1 MGRLS
6 GLKEGEAITADV
18 NEERAEVGV
27 LLLLVV
33 MLLLLADE
41 VLAEW
46 GTDDGI
52 GAPTTGPP
60 GARMLKLG
68 KVIPDDEEEG
78 TTAEGMNGDGPTPR
92 VAVKSSGEAGGWLA
106 GAALLRATGSD
117 VDNVI
122 PTDGIV

>member
-41 VLAEW
+41 VLAE
-46 GTDDGI
+46 
-52 GAPTTGPP
+52 
-60 GARMLKLG
+60 
-68 KVIPDDEEEG
+68 
-78 TTAEGMNGDGPTPR
+78 
-92 VAVKSSGEAGGWLA
+92 
-106 GAALLRATGSD
+106 
-117 VDNVI
+117 
-122 PTDGIV
+122 